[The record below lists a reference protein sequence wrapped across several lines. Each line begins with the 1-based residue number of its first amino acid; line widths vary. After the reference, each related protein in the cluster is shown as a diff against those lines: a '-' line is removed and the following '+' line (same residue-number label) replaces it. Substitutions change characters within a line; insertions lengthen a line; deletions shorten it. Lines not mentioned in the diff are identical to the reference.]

1 MRLLVYKIINNLGYN
16 IYNKKSEKKK
26 IANQFEKYNI
36 KVHNWLLYQAAN
48 YIIQFEN
55 KLKDFNIEDGKKGL
69 LISFEGLKLELETK
83 EEFLILNEVFIKE
96 DYSFELKDDC
106 IVLDI
111 GANVGFS
118 SLYFSR
124 LNNVIKIFSYEPVK
138 DTFNAAEKNLDQNNI
153 SKKATLFNFGLGGK
167 ERKEAFF
174 YKHQA
179 KGNSGLR
186 GKLSPSYENSE
197 NCETRIVE
205 IKKASEVLE
214 TIFRENALY
223 KKVLKIDCEGAEYEI
238 IEDLVQ
244 ADMLKKV
251 DIIMMEWHDYG
262 PEILEKRLVENNF
275 TVFSKGSNSK
285 AGMIYA
291 VNHNNR

>member
-16 IYNKKSEKKK
+16 IYNKKSGKKK
-26 IANQFEKYNI
+26 LASQFAKYNI
-36 KVHNWLLYQAAN
+36 KVHTWLLYQAAN

-55 KLKDFNIEDGKKGL
+55 KLKCFNIEDGKKGL
-69 LISFEGLKLELETK
+69 VISFEGLKLELETK

-106 IVLDI
+106 IVVDI

-124 LNNVIKIFSYEPVK
+124 MDNVVKIFSYEPVK
-138 DTFNAAEKNLDQNNI
+138 DTFNTANKNLDQKNI
-153 SKKATLFNFGLGGK
+153 SKKTTLFNFGLGGK
-167 ERKEAFF
+167 ERKETFF

-186 GKLSPSYENSE
+186 GSLSQSYKNPE
-197 NCETRIVE
+197 NCETRVVE

-214 TIFRENALY
+214 TIFKENALY

-244 ADMLKKV
+244 ADMMNKV
-251 DIIMMEWHDYG
+251 DVIMMEWHDYG
-262 PEILEKRLVENNF
+262 PEILKKYLIDNNF
-275 TVFSKGSNSK
+275 TVFSGGSGSK

-291 VNHNNR
+291 VLNN